1 MKTIAVLSAM
11 SKELDQIKEMGTLI
25 NEKNINDMRVLEE
38 EVAGKRVVF
47 SQSGMGKVC
56 AATNTIEMIR
66 EYKPDLIINSG
77 CAGSLAKDVDI
88 KDAVIATEIA
98 YHDVWYWEP
107 NVYGQ
112 VQGFPPTFKTNE
124 KILKK
129 VQKIVED
136 ESNLHYGLVCTGDKF
151 VSSERDIK
159 DVLSHFPQSLAV
171 DMEAAA
177 IAQVCYMYKTDLLS
191 IKIISDNPVR
201 YKDGF
206 AQYNTFWS
214 DMADASFKIV
224 SKIIKEL

>member
-11 SKELDQIKEMGTLI
+11 SKELDQIKELGTVLS
-25 NEKNINDMRVLEE
+25 EKAINDMRVFETSI
-38 EVAGKRVVF
+38 GDKKIVF
-47 SQSGMGKVC
+47 AQSGMGKVC
-56 AATNTIEMIR
+56 AATNTIEIIH

-88 KDAVIATEIA
+88 KDAVIANEIV

-112 VQGFPPTFKTNE
+112 VQGFPPTFKINE
-124 KILKK
+124 KVLEK
-129 VQKIVED
+129 VRKIVGE
-136 ESNLHYGLVCTGDKF
+136 EKNLHYGLVCTGDKF
-151 VSSERDIK
+151 VETRSDIE
-159 DVLSHFPQSLAV
+159 DILGHFPQCFAV

-201 YKDGF
+201 YANGF
-206 AQYNTFWS
+206 AQYNSFWS
-214 DMADASFKIV
+214 DLADTSFKIV